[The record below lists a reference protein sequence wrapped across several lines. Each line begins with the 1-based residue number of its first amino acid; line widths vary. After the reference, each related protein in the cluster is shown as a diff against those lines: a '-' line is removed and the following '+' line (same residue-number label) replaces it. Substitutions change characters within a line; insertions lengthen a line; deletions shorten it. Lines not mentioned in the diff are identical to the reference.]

1 MTIRGKDPK
10 TRWIWIVSAVAVFTG
25 SATLLYPATRAHK
38 PLVTQE
44 KESGRAV
51 AGDQSTSLNDQ
62 TELNVTVYN
71 SNIALVRDVR
81 QLTLPNG
88 AFRLKFM
95 YIPAPLN
102 PPTIHFRP
110 LNAPEKLALID

>member
-1 MTIRGKDPK
+1 MLEEKVMKIPGKNLK

-71 SNIALVRDVR
+71 SNIALVHEPR
-81 QLTLPNG
+81 QHTLPKQR
-88 AFRLKFM
+88 FPLKFM
-95 YIPAPLN
+95 NI
-102 PPTIHFRP
+102 
-110 LNAPEKLALID
+110 